1 MSNIKDYEYIK
12 MSNKRTVF
20 QYILQEAPISRADLS
35 RMTKMSPTTITRIV
49 KDLMDEG
56 LVKEVDHEVS
66 NRVGRRAII
75 IDAVDEA
82 VLTVGVFIDKH
93 NLRIGILGLKNELL
107 AYEKVALQTEDP
119 NQYIEKLH
127 KQIDAFI
134 EASGLNRS
142 RIIGI
147 GIGVPGIIDHENG
160 IVKLSATLAWQEVEL
175 ASIIEK
181 ELNIPTVIDNELKA
195 RALAEYHLGKL
206 TNLERTAIISFG
218 SGVGS
223 ALIVNDNIY
232 RGSTNSAGEIGHT
245 TVDINGR
252 RCECGKRGCLQTY
265 IIEDELVK
273 VAKRNTDEQIT
284 QLDDIFKH
292 YHDKKQWAIELI
304 EQAIEYIH
312 VTISNVVCMYNP
324 DTVIIDGLLIDK
336 LQHYDIEIER
346 AKHQQYVWE
355 PLEGSYQLVYSLLG
369 NQGVTLGASLL
380 AKNHFFDVE

>member
-75 IDAVDEA
+75 IDVVDEA

-93 NLRIGILGLKNELL
+93 KLRIGILGLKNELL

-127 KQIDAFI
+127 KHIDAFI

-147 GIGVPGIIDHENG
+147 GIGVPGIVDHEQG
-160 IVKLSATLAWQEVEL
+160 IVKLSATLAWLEVEL
-175 ASIIEK
+175 ATIIEK